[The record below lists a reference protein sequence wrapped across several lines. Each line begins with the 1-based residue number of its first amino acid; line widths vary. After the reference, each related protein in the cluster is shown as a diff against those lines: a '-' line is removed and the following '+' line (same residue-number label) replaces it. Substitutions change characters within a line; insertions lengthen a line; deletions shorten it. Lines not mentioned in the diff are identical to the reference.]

1 MHEASKNYM
10 LQVMKREHAQLSHE
24 AHECTDS
31 IPDLNQMVFAVQA
44 LGKFQSNK
52 IELVFYKR

>member
-52 IELVFYKR
+52 SN